1 VRWFL
6 VPFILF
12 LISCQGN
19 PDESVPVNGKP
30 VTRLDSLNQQI
41 IDNPKEAKFFVERA
55 TYFEEHGEL
64 VRATEDLDR
73 AKVIQPENC
82 SLYAQKARI
91 LIKLKNYRGVI
102 GELDKC
108 LGLFPDN
115 VEGNL
120 VMTELLLRSEK
131 FDEALDY
138 ADKVLKVDVYNAE
151 AYYLKGMIFK
161 TARDTSRAVSSF
173 LTATEQDNTHYESY
187 LQLGLLYSIAGDELA
202 ISFYDN
208 AIRIRPN
215 SKEALYNK
223 GKFLQDQNRSRE
235 ALKTYSEILALDSA
249 DAQAH
254 YNRGFV
260 YLTQLEVLDT
270 AQMEFQ
276 QSLKSIPNWTDA
288 VYNVGLTYELM
299 GNKDEALKYYRN
311 ALDLD
316 PTHTLSAKGLTRLGV

>member
-1 VRWFL
+1 M
-6 VPFILF
+6 
-12 LISCQGN
+12 
-19 PDESVPVNGKP
+19 
-30 VTRLDSLNQQI
+30 TRLDSLNQQI

-91 LIKLKNYRGVI
+91 LIKLKNYRGVK